1 MCQHEDGLF
10 RGREL
15 VPRQLG
21 TASASL
27 GLTFPTAKTQE
38 KHPVLYHR
46 GLQVTQSENLW
57 LTRKSAEIIF
67 TKVFP
72 QIPRAQ
78 PCGFDHFP
86 NITERLLSMLGE
98 RQISSQH
105 VPSTLVY

>member
-27 GLTFPTAKTQE
+27 GLTFPTSKTQE
-38 KHPVLYHR
+38 KHPVLYHG

-57 LTRKSAEIIF
+57 LARKIS
-67 TKVFP
+67 
-72 QIPRAQ
+72 
-78 PCGFDHFP
+78 GDH
-86 NITERLLSMLGE
+86 IHQSLSPDPAYTALWF
-98 RQISSQH
+98 RSFSK
-105 VPSTLVY
+105 YN